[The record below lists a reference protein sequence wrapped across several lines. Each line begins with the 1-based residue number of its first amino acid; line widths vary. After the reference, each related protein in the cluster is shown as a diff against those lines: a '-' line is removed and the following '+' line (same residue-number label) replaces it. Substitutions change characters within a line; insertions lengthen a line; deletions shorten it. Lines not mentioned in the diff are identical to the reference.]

1 MQEDTVQNPRCPKI
15 SFTDEEIQSFYR
27 PSSKALVVKVLE
39 RSFSFGAVRRR
50 LENLWA
56 RNGNIQ
62 VSDVSNSFFLVRFA
76 DPDDYRR
83 VAFEGPWKIYDYYFS
98 VARWTPS
105 FNEEEPL
112 KTILTWVRLPKLA
125 IHFFNQVAVSRI
137 GNCIGRTVKIDLAT
151 SKGARARYAR
161 VCVEVDVT
169 KPLLGKY
176 MIEDRTL
183 RIEYESLENI
193 CGACGTYGHK
203 RDCCPSILILSPNN
217 ATEDASSAEDG
228 SKMEED
234 AGDWMVVQRRS
245 KNKNGQKKSSP
256 SMNPPTGSKFEVLS
270 IPEEVEVPAKG
281 SANAKGT
288 DQEREPDVE
297 TTKLASQLATVLA
310 QAPCFQKKKSGI
322 EGTTGGG
329 PGPREPLADV
339 SNTVKVMKNANSSR
353 PMTSAGVENSP
364 SLVTVPIIY
373 DNPTFQGSSQA
384 SKIPRV
390 KKQTLK
396 REKGS
401 ARNGK
406 DDAMEKN
413 KGKEGKNIRSFVTR
427 KSSTDAEQP
436 SSKGTKA
443 GKPPDRA

>member
-83 VAFEGPWKIYDYYFS
+83 VAFEGPWK
-98 VARWTPS
+98 
-105 FNEEEPL
+105 
-112 KTILTWVRLPKLA
+112 
-125 IHFFNQVAVSRI
+125 VAVSRI

>member
-1 MQEDTVQNPRCPKI
+1 MQEDAEQNPRCPKI

-27 PSSKALVVKVLE
+27 PWSKALVVKVLE

-83 VAFEGPWKIYDYYFS
+83 AAFEGPWK
-98 VARWTPS
+98 
-105 FNEEEPL
+105 
-112 KTILTWVRLPKLA
+112 
-125 IHFFNQVAVSRI
+125 VAVSRI

-151 SKGARARYAR
+151 SEGARARYAR
-161 VCVEVDVT
+161 VCVEIDVT

-203 RDCCPSILILSPNN
+203 RDCCPSIPIPSPNN

-234 AGDWMVVQRRS
+234 AGEWMVVQRRS

-270 IPEEVEVPAKG
+270 IPEEVEVPAKD
-281 SANAKGT
+281 SADCKGT

-297 TTKLASQLATVLA
+297 TAKLASQLAAVLA
-310 QAPCFQKKKSGI
+310 QAPCFQKKKSGN

-339 SNTVKVMKNANSSR
+339 SNMVKVMKNVNSSR

-401 ARNGK
+401 ARNVK